1 MTREKKEMYTS
12 KTRDPKPTL
21 RKEQLRLAF
30 LSTSCFQTNTIM
42 CMFLFLKKN
51 QKYLF
56 VEKKKVAE
64 EEGEKEEGGN
74 GLPKPKRT

>member
-1 MTREKKEMYTS
+1 
-12 KTRDPKPTL
+12 
-21 RKEQLRLAF
+21 
-30 LSTSCFQTNTIM
+30 
-42 CMFLFLKKN
+42 MFSNKHNNVYVFVSKKN